1 MTGFQ
6 TFASFDRSSLPGTP
20 TLGQFHQM
28 WVFLNLCELL
38 RDRNVM
44 AGLKSITPSTFKA
57 EFRAHWGRATQ
68 IEEGPPNTGPPN
80 D

>member
-1 MTGFQ
+1 
-6 TFASFDRSSLPGTP
+6 
-20 TLGQFHQM
+20 M